1 VCSFDEIGISVIV
14 PIYNSAQYLDIC
26 LNSLIN
32 QLYTKFEIICVDDCG
47 TDTSM
52 EIAQRFARQDPRIK
66 ILHHAT
72 NLGLGPARNTG
83 LEHAKGKYVF
93 FLDSD
98 DFLHPTALEQ
108 LYSTAE
114 ADKADVVIAKTNVF
128 SDGDDDEL
136 KLRAAGHAAYLSF
149 TAFSCFQVSS
159 DNWQESISKISCVA
173 WGKLF
178 LRSFLEKN
186 NLRFIPQNIVHEDNG
201 FQLKFLSCFPL
212 VSAIE
217 AEAVHYRIRHASL
230 MSKAEQ
236 KNKKIKRLC
245 DLRAVLND
253 AFDYVKLHNNADVYE
268 RFVKSVMQSPDYK
281 CLSESQNPV
290 AMVFAK
296 ILSKCKRIIKR
307 VNTCVRKV

>member
-1 VCSFDEIGISVIV
+1 MISVII
-14 PIYNSAQYLDIC
+14 PIFNVERHVSEC
-26 LNSLIN
+26 LNSVLTQSYNDI
-32 QLYTKFEIICVDDCG
+32 EVICVDDCG
-47 TDTSM
+47 NDASM
-52 EIAQRFARQDPRIK
+52 DIVSSFARKDMRMRIIRHSHNK
-66 ILHHAT
+66 
-72 NLGLGPARNTG
+72 GLGPARNTG
-83 LEHAKGKYVF
+83 LEHAEGKYVF

-114 ADKADVVIAKTNVF
+114 ADNADVVIAKTTVF
-128 SDGDDDEL
+128 ADGDDDEL

-149 TAFSCFQVSS
+149 TDFSCFQVSS
-159 DNWQESISKISCVA
+159 DNWTESISKISCVA

-201 FQLKFLSCFPL
+201 FQLKFLSCSPL

-307 VNTCVRKV
+307 ANTCVRKV

>member
-1 VCSFDEIGISVIV
+1 MCSFDEIGISVIV
-14 PIYNSAQYLDIC
+14 PIYNSAQYLDEC
-26 LNSLIN
+26 LNSLIS
-32 QLYTKFEIICVDDCG
+32 QQYAHFEVICVDDCG
-47 TDTSM
+47 TDASM

-66 ILHHAT
+66 ILHQAS
-72 NLGLGPARNTG
+72 NLGMGSARNAG
-83 LEHAKGKYVF
+83 LEQARGKYVF

-98 DFLHPTALEQ
+98 DFLHPAALEQ

-114 ADKADVVIAKTNVF
+114 ADKTDVVIAKTNVF
-128 SDGDDDEL
+128 ADGDDDEL

-149 TAFSCFQVSS
+149 TPVSGFQVTL
-159 DNWQESISKISCVA
+159 DNLTEAIGRISCVA

-178 LRSFLEKN
+178 LRSFLEDN
-186 NLRFIPQNIVHEDNG
+186 SLRFIPQNIVHEDNG
-201 FQLKFLSCFPL
+201 FQLKLLSCSPL
-212 VSAIE
+212 VSAID
-217 AEAVHYRIRHASL
+217 AEAVYYRIRSTSL
-230 MSKAEQ
+230 MSKVE
-236 KNKKIKRLC
+236 KKGQEKKRVENLKI
-245 DLRAVLND
+245 VLND

-307 VNTCVRKV
+307 ANTCVRKV

>member
-1 VCSFDEIGISVIV
+1 MISVII
-14 PIYNSAQYLDIC
+14 PIYNVEKHVFEC
-26 LNSLIN
+26 LNSVLTQSYNDI
-32 QLYTKFEIICVDDCG
+32 EVICVDDCG
-47 TDTSM
+47 NDASM
-52 EIAQRFARQDPRIK
+52 DIVSSFARKDMRIRTIRHSHNK
-66 ILHHAT
+66 
-72 NLGLGPARNTG
+72 GLGPARNTG
-83 LEHAKGKYVF
+83 LEQAKGKYVF

-114 ADKADVVIAKTNVF
+114 ADNADVVIAKTTVF
-128 SDGDDDEL
+128 ADGDDDEL

-149 TAFSCFQVSS
+149 TAFSCFQVTP
-159 DNWQESISKISCVA
+159 DNLIESISKISCVA

-178 LRSFLEKN
+178 LRSFLEDN
-186 NLRFIPQNIVHEDNG
+186 SLRFMFQNVVHEDNG
-201 FQLKFLSCFPL
+201 FQLKFISCFPL

-217 AEAVHYRIRHASL
+217 TEAVYYRIRHSSL
-230 MSKAEQ
+230 MSKAEE
-236 KNKKIKRLC
+236 KNKRAKRLC

-281 CLSESQNPV
+281 CLSESQNSV

>member
-1 VCSFDEIGISVIV
+1 MCSFDEIGISVIV
-14 PIYNSAQYLDIC
+14 PIYNSAQYLDEC

-32 QLYTKFEIICVDDCG
+32 QQYTKFEIICVDDCG

-66 ILHHAT
+66 ILYHAS

-98 DFLHPTALEQ
+98 DFLHPAALEQ

-114 ADKADVVIAKTNVF
+114 ADKVDVVIAKTNVF
-128 SDGDDDEL
+128 ADGDDDEL

-159 DNWQESISKISCVA
+159 DNWTESISKISCVA

-178 LRSFLEKN
+178 LRSFLENN
-186 NLRFIPQNIVHEDNG
+186 NLRFISQNIVHEDNG
-201 FQLKFLSCFPL
+201 FQLKFLSCSPL
-212 VSAIE
+212 ISAIE
-217 AEAVHYRIRHASL
+217 SEAVYYRIRHASL

-236 KNKKIKRLC
+236 RNKRVKRRC
-245 DLRAVLND
+245 DLREVLND
-253 AFDYVKLHNNADVYE
+253 AFYYVKLHNNVDVYE
-268 RFVKSVMQSPDYK
+268 HFVKSVMRSPDYK

-296 ILSKCKRIIKR
+296 TLSKCKSIIKY
-307 VNTCVRKV
+307 VNTCVRRL

>member
-1 VCSFDEIGISVIV
+1 MRSFDEIGISVIV
-14 PIYNSAQYLDIC
+14 PIYNSDQYLNDC

-32 QLYTKFEIICVDDCG
+32 QQYTKFEIICVDDCG

-52 EIAQRFARQDPRIK
+52 EIAQQFAQQDPRFK
-66 ILHHAT
+66 ILRHSS
-72 NLGLGPARNTG
+72 NLGMGPARNAG
-83 LEHAKGKYVF
+83 LDHAKGKYVF

-98 DFLHPTALEQ
+98 DFLHPAALEH

-128 SDGDDDEL
+128 ADGDDDEL
-136 KLRAAGHAAYLSF
+136 KLRAAGHAVYLSY

-159 DNWQESISKISCVA
+159 DNWTESISKISCVA

-178 LRSFLEKN
+178 LRSFLEN
-186 NLRFIPQNIVHEDNG
+186 NRLRFISQNIVHEDNG
-201 FQLKFLSCFPL
+201 FQLKLLSCFPL
-212 VSAIE
+212 VSAID
-217 AEAVHYRIRHASL
+217 AEAVYYRIRRTSL
-230 MSKAEQ
+230 MSKVEEKGQ
-236 KNKKIKRLC
+236 EKKRVDNLKI
-245 DLRAVLND
+245 VLND
-253 AFDYVKLHNNADVYE
+253 TFDYVKLHNDADVYE

-281 CLSESQNPV
+281 CLNESQNPV